1 MRLIRILNLDKPVTK
16 KSWLSHMTTLCN
28 VAEEVAEVSI
38 KEVAFGAKEYIA
50 KKGASRYHQ
59 KLIYQRKK

>member
-1 MRLIRILNLDKPVTK
+1 
-16 KSWLSHMTTLCN
+16 MTTLCN

-59 KLIYQRKK
+59 KLIYQGKK